1 MDNNDIDIE
10 KGMNP
15 IHENT
20 INMAERPKPKGIIV
34 NNHRESYENWFV
46 DTIVRVG
53 LGIFGLAVLIPII
66 VLAFYY
72 SSKNYDCNTH
82 LMGINTLLLCCG
94 FKTTVLLIIYVVR
107 LYNES
112 SLTTVSDR
120 VINFF
125 KRFSKVHFFYEII
138 YNSFIIYL
146 ISNMRL
152 SNCDIVPFTY
162 LIIYLVLNF
171 FGIFLYWLS
180 SFSR

>member
-1 MDNNDIDIE
+1 
-10 KGMNP
+10 
-15 IHENT
+15 
-20 INMAERPKPKGIIV
+20 MAETFNEILEKLKL
-34 NNHRESYENWFV
+34 N
-46 DTIVRVG
+46 
-53 LGIFGLAVLIPII
+53 
-66 VLAFYY
+66 
-72 SSKNYDCNTH
+72 K
-82 LMGINTLLLCCG
+82 
-94 FKTTVLLIIYVVR
+94 R
-107 LYNES
+107 LKEEGKVTSILYP
-112 SLTTVSDR
+112 
-120 VINFF
+120 F